1 MTNDRVLSAACF
13 SKAAE
18 SLPNARC
25 LLPDAPGHGGRLPWA
40 MRPTF
45 YPTLS
50 ADEHVRD
57 FDAVLQ
63 TMLATQT
70 AAAGSGPPWRTM
82 QEMEI
87 AAAAGSCVTCVQ
99 REQES
104 FAPVDLIGY
113 SMGGSTAKFLKRSN
127 YMYGGHYT

>member
-1 MTNDRVLSAACF
+1 
-13 SKAAE
+13 
-18 SLPNARC
+18 
-25 LLPDAPGHGGRLPWA
+25 

-82 QEMEI
+82 QETET
-87 AAAAGSCVTCVQ
+87 ATAAGSGVTCVQ